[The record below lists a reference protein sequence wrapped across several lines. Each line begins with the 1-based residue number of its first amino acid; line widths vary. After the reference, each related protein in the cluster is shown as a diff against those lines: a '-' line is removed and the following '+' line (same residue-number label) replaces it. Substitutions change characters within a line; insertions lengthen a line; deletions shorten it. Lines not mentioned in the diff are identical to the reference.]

1 MPVITFLNPARDAN
15 TVSPYSKK
23 VLDEILK
30 KAGIAQ
36 VTITSSARTAQ
47 DQARIMY
54 ENITRHG
61 VAHQKRLYGSYG
73 DKVIDEYAS
82 LHERKISEMESRSKS
97 QADIIS
103 GMSAKITSLGPGNV
117 SKHAADPKKLNVV
130 DIAPSSINLALRKKF
145 EAAVNSD
152 SRVSKFLTP
161 PGDPAYHIEIPQP

>member
-15 TVSPYSKK
+15 TVSLYSKK
-23 VLDEILK
+23 VLEDILK
-30 KAGIAQ
+30 KAGITQ

-54 ENITRHG
+54 GNITRHG
-61 VAHQKRLYGSYG
+61 VAHQKKLYGPYG
-73 DKVIDEYAS
+73 DKVIDEYSS
-82 LHERKISEMESRSKS
+82 LHAAGKS

-145 EAAVNSD
+145 EAAVKAD
-152 SRVSKFLTP
+152 TRVSKFLTP